1 MSRILPCLL
10 LVFFLSGRSQEN
22 NIHIL
27 FAFDSDNLEA
37 KEQEKINE
45 IPAGS
50 KISLLAYTDTVG
62 SVSYNLDL
70 SKRRLKAVE
79 KELIKKGFAITETKF
94 FGESDP
100 VFDEMKERA
109 EMKSR
114 RVIISYENIY
124 DDSVS
129 TSNVAIVEL
138 EVPKTEPQT
147 PGQVTLQK
155 KIDSVKVGEK
165 IVLKNMQFY
174 GGRHFLLP
182 NSRQSLFD
190 LVRIM
195 KQNPNLEIEI
205 QGYVCCGN
213 LGEDGYDF
221 DLGTNNLSQ
230 TRAQSVYNYLVQ
242 EGIDKQRLSYKG
254 YGAGHN
260 LVEEVDDYSKSINRR
275 VEIKILAK

>member
-1 MSRILPCLL
+1 MNRILPCLL
-10 LVFFLSGRSQEN
+10 LLFFLPGRSQEN
-22 NIHIL
+22 KIHIL
-27 FAFDSDNLEA
+27 FAFDSDSLEA
-37 KEQEKINE
+37 KEQEKME
-45 IPAGS
+45 VIPEAS
-50 KISLLAYTDTVG
+50 KISLFAYTDTVG

-79 KELIKKGFAITETKF
+79 KELRKSGFAITETKF
-94 FGESDP
+94 LGESDP

-114 RVIISYENIY
+114 RVIISYEKLD

-129 TSNVAIVEL
+129 TNSVSIVEA

-182 NSRQSLFD
+182 NSRQSLYD
-190 LVRIM
+190 LVSIM
-195 KQNPNLEIEI
+195 KHNPNLEIEI

-230 TRAQSVYNYLVQ
+230 TRAQSIYNYLVQ
-242 EGIDKQRLSYKG
+242 EGIDKQRLSYRG